1 MKRIDR
7 ISATLIQ
14 LQSRRVVKAKDI
26 AERFSISLRT
36 VYRDIRTLEE
46 AGIPIL
52 SETGIGYSIMDG
64 YKLPPIMF
72 TKDEATAFLTAEKF
86 IEKMSDDSTERFYKS
101 AMFKIKAVLRHAE
114 KDLLEDLD
122 KHIEVIH
129 SKNTYKKPQA
139 KILQTILQ
147 CITDKQVL
155 SINYF
160 AGYSDQSTK
169 RQVESIGICYY
180 SNHWH
185 LIAFC
190 KLRNDYRDFRVDRI
204 SKILPVDTF
213 FKKKHPALK
222 EYLQQI
228 AQEKK
233 LEKVIVSF
241 DKDVAKYTNNQKYF
255 YGFVQE
261 IDKGNKIEMTFLTP
275 YLDGI
280 ARWLLMFTNSIRIH
294 SPKSLIPEINQLVDE
309 LKINYK

>member
-1 MKRIDR
+1 MNRINR

-14 LQSRRVVKAKDI
+14 LQSKRVVKAKDI
-26 AERFSISLRT
+26 ADRFSISLRT
-36 VYRDIRTLEE
+36 VYRDIKTLEE

-52 SETGIGYSIMDG
+52 SEAGIGYSIMNG

-72 TKDEATAFLTAEKF
+72 TKEEATALLTAEKF

-101 AMFKIKAVLRHAE
+101 AMFKIKAVLRHSE

-122 KHIEVIH
+122 KHIEVIP
-129 SKNTYKKPQA
+129 SKNAYKKPEA

-155 SINYF
+155 SIDYF
-160 AGYSDQSTK
+160 AGYSEQSTK
-169 RQVESIGICYY
+169 REVESIGICYY

-190 KLRNDYRDFRVDRI
+190 KLRNEYRDFRVDRI
-204 SKILPVDTF
+204 IKTIPEDTF
-213 FKKKHPALK
+213 FKKNHPTLK

-228 AQEKK
+228 SQEKK
-233 LEKVIVSF
+233 LEKVIISF
-241 DKDVAKYTNNQKYF
+241 DKAVAKYTNNQKYF
-255 YGFVQE
+255 FGFVQE
-261 IDKGNKIEMTFLTP
+261 IEKGDKIEMTFFTP

-280 ARWLLMFTNSIRIH
+280 ARWLLMFTNSFRIH
-294 SPKSLIPEINQLVDE
+294 SPKSLISEINKLVDE